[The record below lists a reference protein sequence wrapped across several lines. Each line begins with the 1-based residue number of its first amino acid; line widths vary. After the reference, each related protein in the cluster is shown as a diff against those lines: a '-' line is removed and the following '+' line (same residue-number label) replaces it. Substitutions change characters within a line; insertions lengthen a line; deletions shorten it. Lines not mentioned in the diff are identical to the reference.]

1 MDDDEFSRL
10 LAAKGSLTWKEFLI
24 DSHLSN
30 KSNSPDGAKQ
40 GKSSAKAH
48 VIVNGGEVA
57 DEVRKLLKM
66 RFGEKVRV
74 EVQHS

>member
-10 LAAKGSLTWKEFLI
+10 LAAKGSMTWKEFLI
-24 DSHLSN
+24 DSHLSTD
-30 KSNSPDGAKQ
+30 PDSADGTKR
-40 GKSSAKAH
+40 GKSSAKAT
-48 VIVNGGEVA
+48 VVVNGGEVA

>member
-1 MDDDEFSRL
+1 M
-10 LAAKGSLTWKEFLI
+10 TWKEFLI

-30 KSNSPDGAKQ
+30 ASNSSAATKRA
-40 GKSSAKAH
+40 KSSAKAT

-57 DEVRKLLKM
+57 DDVRKLLKM

-74 EVQHS
+74 EVQPS

>member
-1 MDDDEFSRL
+1 M
-10 LAAKGSLTWKEFLI
+10 TWKEFLI

-30 KSNSPDGAKQ
+30 NPGPTDGAKR
-40 GKSSAKAH
+40 GKSSAKAT
-48 VIVNGGEVA
+48 VTVNGGEVA
-57 DEVRKLLKM
+57 DEVKKLLKM

>member
-1 MDDDEFSRL
+1 M
-10 LAAKGSLTWKEFLI
+10 TWKEFLI
-24 DSHLSN
+24 DSHLSTT
-30 KSNSPDGAKQ
+30 SNPSAGTKR
-40 GKSSAKAH
+40 GKSSAKAT

-57 DEVRKLLKM
+57 DDVRKLLKM